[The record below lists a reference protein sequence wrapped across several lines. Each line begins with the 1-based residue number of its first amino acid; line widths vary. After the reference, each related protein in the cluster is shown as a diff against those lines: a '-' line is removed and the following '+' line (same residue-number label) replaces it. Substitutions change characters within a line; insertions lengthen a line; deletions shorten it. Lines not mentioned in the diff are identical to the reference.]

1 VNKVR
6 EETEKVPAPSSGPV
20 AGPSS
25 VPCSDL
31 FCFEQ
36 ETAGLTESAGSIE
49 QQFKQQQEA
58 AIAEKQALS
67 DAKAG
72 KNKQEE
78 PARATGLDVQQL
90 QALQA
95 QQAAGR

>member
-1 VNKVR
+1 M
-6 EETEKVPAPSSGPV
+6 PAPSSGPV
-20 AGPSS
+20 AGPFS

-72 KNKQEE
+72 KDKAGKEE